1 MRTATMNVRALVFT
15 INSNSATACIHLH
28 IHGLAFILFLPACKY
43 LDSIPSSTYV
53 RIYEVKHI
61 TILYNSM
68 FKEKQNQ
75 FKSQSCPEMG
85 MDLFFLFFE
94 ENVKEVIY
102 EAVGIPTSNVERMQ
116 QTEKW
121 LNA

>member
-1 MRTATMNVRALVFT
+1 MSESMRLNTL
-15 INSNSATACIHLH
+15 
-28 IHGLAFILFLPACKY
+28 
-43 LDSIPSSTYV
+43 
-53 RIYEVKHI
+53 
-61 TILYNSM
+61 LYYT

-85 MDLFFLFFE
+85 VGLFSLFFE

>member
-1 MRTATMNVRALVFT
+1 
-15 INSNSATACIHLH
+15 
-28 IHGLAFILFLPACKY
+28 
-43 LDSIPSSTYV
+43 
-53 RIYEVKHI
+53 
-61 TILYNSM
+61 M
-68 FKEKQNQ
+68 FKEKKTNSSHNHVL
-75 FKSQSCPEMG
+75 KWECT
-85 MDLFFLFFE
+85 FFPFFFE

>member
-1 MRTATMNVRALVFT
+1 
-15 INSNSATACIHLH
+15 
-28 IHGLAFILFLPACKY
+28 
-43 LDSIPSSTYV
+43 
-53 RIYEVKHI
+53 
-61 TILYNSM
+61 
-68 FKEKQNQ
+68 
-75 FKSQSCPEMG
+75 MG
-85 MDLFFLFFE
+85 MYLFSFFFE

>member
-28 IHGLAFILFLPACKY
+28 IRRLAFILFLPACKY
-43 LDSIPSSTYV
+43 LDSIPSRTYV
-53 RIYEVKHI
+53 RIYELKHI
-61 TILYNSM
+61 TILYIQG
-68 FKEKQNQ
+68 KQNQ

-85 MDLFFLFFE
+85 VGLFPLFFE